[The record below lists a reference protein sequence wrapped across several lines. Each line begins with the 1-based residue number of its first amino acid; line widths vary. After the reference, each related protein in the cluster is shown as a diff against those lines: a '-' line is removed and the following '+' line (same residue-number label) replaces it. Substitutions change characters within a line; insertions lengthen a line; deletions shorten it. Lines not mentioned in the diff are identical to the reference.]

1 MHKYRGNR
9 TKVRTI
15 YILTNKVSYKM
26 IISTTQEKIGLKRI
40 AVQSNNF
47 ATLLMDQNSLPR
59 SVIGP
64 CIHPKVH
71 HEVTLNQVI
80 IYWESIAF

>member
-1 MHKYRGNR
+1 M
-9 TKVRTI
+9 
-15 YILTNKVSYKM
+15 YILLIKVSYEM
-26 IISTTQEKIGLKRI
+26 IISATQEKIRLKRI

-64 CIHPKVH
+64 CIHPKEH
-71 HEVTLNQVI
+71 HEATLNQVI
-80 IYWESIAF
+80 IS